1 MSFEEIKRGPQ
12 PPLALPGS
20 PATPRRPSQHPWPS
34 LRSGIDGRGERT
46 RGNKQRCQVR
56 GKREGEPHR
65 SLAFTVG
72 KTEREGVQR
81 GEGGGGGRNCSILDR
96 DQLIPGGK
104 DWASRD
110 VAVYWFYRWIPTRRK
125 LMQPVPRAESFS
137 RSSMADFF
145 FSFRASEGNCQSH
158 HHAPYSISEKNT
170 SIRDTTAAIHIPR
183 QHNFPSHRAR
193 GRGLAWKNTTRRPS
207 LVHRI
212 GNMRLPGPAVSAR
225 ELTSNHGWRADPVR
239 AGPSTVTRTRTASTR
254 HTVSA
259 PLSLPLSPLAA
270 LPSPPPPS

>member
-1 MSFEEIKRGPQ
+1 MFH
-12 PPLALPGS
+12 PGS
-20 PATPRRPSQHPWPS
+20 RSADSRRKGLGFQGCCCLLVLSLDPHAKETDAT
-34 LRSGIDGRGERT
+34 
-46 RGNKQRCQVR
+46 
-56 GKREGEPHR
+56 
-65 SLAFTVG
+65 
-72 KTEREGVQR
+72 
-81 GEGGGGGRNCSILDR
+81 CS
-96 DQLIPGGK
+96 
-104 DWASRD
+104 ASR
-110 VAVYWFYRWIPTRRK
+110 VV
-125 LMQPVPRAESFS
+125 QPLEYGR
-137 RSSMADFF
+137 FF